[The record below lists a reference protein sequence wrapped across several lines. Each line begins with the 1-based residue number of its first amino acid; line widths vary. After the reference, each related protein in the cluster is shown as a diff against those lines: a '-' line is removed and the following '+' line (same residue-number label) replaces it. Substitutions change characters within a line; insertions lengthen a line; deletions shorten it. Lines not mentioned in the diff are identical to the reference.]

1 MSGSAT
7 GIWGMCSNANPQT
20 ESLNGEAGLL
30 WRTVMPYWVRD
41 LTPFGLPRRS
51 ELHGRSKL
59 EPPSS
64 SFIERGHD

>member
-30 WRTVMPYWVRD
+30 WRTVMPYWCV
-41 LTPFGLPRRS
+41 
-51 ELHGRSKL
+51 
-59 EPPSS
+59 
-64 SFIERGHD
+64 I